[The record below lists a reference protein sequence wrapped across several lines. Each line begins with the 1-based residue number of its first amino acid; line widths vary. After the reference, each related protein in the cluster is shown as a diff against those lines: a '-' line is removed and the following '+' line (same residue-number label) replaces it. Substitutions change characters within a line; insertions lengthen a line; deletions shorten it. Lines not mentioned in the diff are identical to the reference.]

1 AFVNDVCA
9 DVLVGCDAH
18 PWLLQEL
25 RWHLREACTSGLT
38 LMALAGVD
46 IAMWDLRASA
56 RGESLVEL
64 VGRRRAQAPAYGSGV
79 NLDYSLSDLVE
90 KARGWVAAGHRAA
103 NLK

>member
-1 AFVNDVCA
+1 GDGWATGR
-9 DVLVGCDAH
+9 VGGAAH
-18 PWLLQEL
+18 PCRWQEL
-25 RWHLREACTSGLT
+25 RGHVRQAGTSGLS

-46 IAMWDLRASA
+46 IALWDLRARA

-64 VGRRRAQAPAYGSGV
+64 VGRRRAQAPTYGSGV
-79 NLDYSLSDLVE
+79 NLDYSLPDLVE